1 MIAFITIC
9 YGAIYWLCFVKLGVF
24 QRTTRNVSIFAGI
37 GVVLI
42 GTIVFVWLAVA
53 PTTKDGRMFQYV
65 IQIVPNVSGTVVE
78 VPVEPLV
85 PIAEGDV
92 LYRIDPIPFQA
103 AVDRLSATIE
113 QTSAQEK
120 RAAIQVE
127 RERKLVK
134 ASAGAQQE
142 LDRWAADLASAT
154 YFAGRFGLS
163 PEQVRPC

>member
-1 MIAFITIC
+1 MIAFLTIC

-65 IQIVPNVSGTVVE
+65 IQLVPNVSGTVVE

-127 RERKLVK
+127 RE
-134 ASAGAQQE
+134 
-142 LDRWAADLASAT
+142 T
-154 YFAGRFGLS
+154 
-163 PEQVRPC
+163 